1 MNNVSL
7 MGRLT
12 KDPEMRYTP
21 ANNTALCKFTLAV
34 DRKFQRQG
42 EEKQADFISITT
54 WSKTAEFCN
63 NYFAKGMRVAL
74 TGKIQTRSWDD
85 NDGKRHYATD
95 VVADDVYFADVKRE
109 RSSPQEFQNNT
120 GDQKTSVDFGDKKND
135 ADATDGFYPLEED
148 DDLPF

>member
-34 DRKFQRQG
+34 DRKFQKQG
-42 EEKQADFISITT
+42 EEKQADFIGITV
-54 WSKTAEFCN
+54 WGKTAEFCG

-74 TGKIQTRSWDD
+74 TGKIQTRTWDD

-95 VVADDVYFADVKRE
+95 VVAEDVYFADTKRE
-109 RSSPQEFQNNT
+109 GNSHQKNT
-120 GDQKTSVDFGDKKND
+120 GNQEPAAELGNEKE
-135 ADATDGFYPLEED
+135 DATDGFYPLEDD